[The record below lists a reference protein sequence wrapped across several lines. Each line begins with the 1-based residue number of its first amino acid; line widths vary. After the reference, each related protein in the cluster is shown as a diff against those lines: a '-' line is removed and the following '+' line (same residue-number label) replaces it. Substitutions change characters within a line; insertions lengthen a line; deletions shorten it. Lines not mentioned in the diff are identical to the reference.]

1 MSTQSLI
8 RAGLAQIQAMAPNAV
23 VTVIYKGET
32 ATALKSTLNADNA
45 LGEAL
50 QVGVTTGRVR
60 VDQSLISEPGRG
72 DTILIDGEAAFVTL
86 VNRDPVDA
94 MFTIDYQDQKP
105 VEGI

>member
-1 MSTQSLI
+1 
-8 RAGLAQIQAMAPNAV
+8 MAPNAV
-23 VTVIYKGET
+23 VEIKYKGQT

-45 LGEAL
+45 LGESL
-50 QVGVTTGRVR
+50 QTGVTTGRVR
-60 VDQSLISEPGRG
+60 IDQSLISEPGRG

-94 MFTIDYQDQKP
+94 MFLIDYQDQKP

>member
-1 MSTQSLI
+1 
-8 RAGLAQIQAMAPNAV
+8 MAPNAV
-23 VTVIYKGET
+23 VTLTYKG
-32 ATALKSTLNADNA
+32 AAVTALKSTLNADLNMGA
-45 LGEAL
+45 QIES
-50 QVGVTTGRVR
+50 GVTTGRVR
-60 VDQSLISEPGRG
+60 VDQSLITEPGRG